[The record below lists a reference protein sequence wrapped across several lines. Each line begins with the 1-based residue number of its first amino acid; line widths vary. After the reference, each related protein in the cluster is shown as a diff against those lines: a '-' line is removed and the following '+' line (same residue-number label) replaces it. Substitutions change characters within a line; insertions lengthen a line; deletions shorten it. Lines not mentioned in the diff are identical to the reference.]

1 MEDHHAL
8 LQTELDALSIV
19 VRGFTIIDAPPFF
32 ESAGREEREPRE
44 EVDGEGEGCIVQ
56 GTRVP

>member
-32 ESAGREEREPRE
+32 EWAGREEREPRE
-44 EVDGEGEGCIVQ
+44 EVALVSTLEVLELC
-56 GTRVP
+56 